1 MNLQKISLPEIHG
14 SSNKTFTILECLPG
28 HLHHLGFLHNPPPGS
43 PDIFTIHL
51 HHLGMS
57 PRTSAP
63 SRMSSQSTPSSSD
76 ISSAVSAIYL
86 PAHIGAPTS
95 TSHGTKSSNALVQF
109 TWQWIP
115 FHRYL
120 WVWFRVQVPSFWR
133 HLAAGV
139 LPCMPVAAY

>member
-28 HLHHLGFLHNPPPGS
+28 HMHHLGCLRNPPPPS
-43 PDIFTIHL
+43 PDIFTVHL
-51 HHLGMS
+51 HFLGMS
-57 PRTSAP
+57 PRTYAP
-63 SRMSSQSTPSSSD
+63 SRMSSQSTPSSLD
-76 ISSAVSAIYL
+76 IFSAVSAIYL

-95 TSHGTKSSNALVQF
+95 TLHGTKSSNALVQF

-139 LPCMPVAAY
+139 LPCMPVAVY

>member
-14 SSNKTFTILECLPG
+14 SSNKTFAILECLPG
-28 HLHHLGFLHNPPPGS
+28 HLHHLRISPQSTSTISGYLYSPPP
-43 PDIFTIHL
+43 F
-51 HHLGMS
+51 
-57 PRTSAP
+57 
-63 SRMSSQSTPSSSD
+63 SSD
-76 ISSAVSAIYL
+76 FFSAVSAIYL
-86 PAHIGAPTS
+86 PAYIGAPTS
-95 TSHGTKSSNALVQF
+95 TLHGTKSSNALVQF